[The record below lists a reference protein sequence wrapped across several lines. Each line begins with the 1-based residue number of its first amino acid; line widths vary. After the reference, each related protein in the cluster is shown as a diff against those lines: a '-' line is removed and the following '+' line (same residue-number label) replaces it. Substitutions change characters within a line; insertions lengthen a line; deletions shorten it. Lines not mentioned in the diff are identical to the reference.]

1 MIPADVASSLRLL
14 LPNQQGLTDRLGGP
28 QATLPAQRI
37 IDVLGE
43 LTPGQRL
50 FAEIQAPLPN
60 GAYRAMIAQR
70 EVILSLPFSA
80 KPGDSLELEVV
91 DSDNGL
97 VLAITGKHPQ
107 TEETQSGSV
116 TTNLSRTG
124 QLIGDLLNGIDA
136 PGKRAQPA
144 LLNRNEPLLQA
155 IPIKGADIA
164 PVLKQAITQS
174 GMFYEAHQ
182 ARWVSGELPTTALLQ
197 EPQGKLSP
205 RQSELAQTNE
215 PTVLATPKENNS
227 DPSAQVISHSATTE
241 PLTEQIKPSLPSVD
255 EPVRMASSPPDS
267 PANTS
272 GNLIHNSLTPLVQQQ
287 LDALATQN
295 FAWQGQ
301 IWPGQNLSWEIEE
314 NRSGNNSQDANSQI
328 NWRTRLKLTLPK
340 LGEVSATLCLTPAG
354 TLDIALTADTQSAQ
368 NSLQSAQGAL
378 LKQLEQN
385 NLILSAFTVQD
396 AGTE

>member
-1 MIPADVASSLRLL
+1 
-14 LPNQQGLTDRLGGP
+14 
-28 QATLPAQRI
+28 
-37 IDVLGE
+37 
-43 LTPGQRL
+43 
-50 FAEIQAPLPN
+50 
-60 GAYRAMIAQR
+60 
-70 EVILSLPFSA
+70 
-80 KPGDSLELEVV
+80 
-91 DSDNGL
+91 
-97 VLAITGKHPQ
+97 
-107 TEETQSGSV
+107 
-116 TTNLSRTG
+116 
-124 QLIGDLLNGIDA
+124 
-136 PGKRAQPA
+136 
-144 LLNRNEPLLQA
+144 
-155 IPIKGADIA
+155 
-164 PVLKQAITQS
+164 
-174 GMFYEAHQ
+174 
-182 ARWVSGELPTTALLQ
+182 
-197 EPQGKLSP
+197 
-205 RQSELAQTNE
+205 
-215 PTVLATPKENNS
+215 
-227 DPSAQVISHSATTE
+227 
-241 PLTEQIKPSLPSVD
+241 
-255 EPVRMASSPPDS
+255 MASSPPDS

>member
-174 GMFYEAHQ
+174 GMFY
-182 ARWVSGELPTTALLQ
+182 
-197 EPQGKLSP
+197 
-205 RQSELAQTNE
+205 
-215 PTVLATPKENNS
+215 
-227 DPSAQVISHSATTE
+227 
-241 PLTEQIKPSLPSVD
+241 
-255 EPVRMASSPPDS
+255 
-267 PANTS
+267 
-272 GNLIHNSLTPLVQQQ
+272 
-287 LDALATQN
+287 
-295 FAWQGQ
+295 
-301 IWPGQNLSWEIEE
+301 
-314 NRSGNNSQDANSQI
+314 
-328 NWRTRLKLTLPK
+328 
-340 LGEVSATLCLTPAG
+340 
-354 TLDIALTADTQSAQ
+354 
-368 NSLQSAQGAL
+368 
-378 LKQLEQN
+378 
-385 NLILSAFTVQD
+385 
-396 AGTE
+396 